1 MSFKEI
7 TQQTLADFKPQ
18 LEKFTKKDW
27 LWTLSLSA
35 VILWGAYALYQQI
48 VQGEI
53 VTGMRDNVV
62 WGLYIANFIFF
73 IGLSYAGA
81 IISAILHLLN
91 VDWGKPIIRMAKLM
105 TVITVIIGPVFI
117 LLCMGRLD
125 RLHHLFLYLRLQSPI
140 SWDVIAIATFFVGA
154 LLYLYVSVVRD
165 FSILRTSDLKMSKA
179 RKKFYKF
186 FSLGYRNTPEQKKKL
201 MLSMKII
208 ALIMIP
214 TVVVVSSVLS
224 WIFGL
229 TLRPGWHST
238 IFGPYFV
245 LASIY
250 SGVGVLILLMYFYR
264 KYHNLSKYLT
274 IKQFKYMGYAMVIL
288 AATYGYFTFSEYF
301 TDWYS
306 SEKWSSELIHKL
318 FSWDE
323 FGGLFLF
330 ANLGG
335 IALPLIVMAIPKWRT
350 INAITIVAGIMVL
363 AMWVKRYLI
372 VIPTLETTL
381 LPMQDTRV
389 EYTNYSA
396 TWVEWALTF
405 AGIAAFILMFRLA
418 SKVMPILPL
427 WANAKIIAKENN
439 IDPKSSAHV

>member
-35 VILWGAYALYQQI
+35 VILWGAYALYRQI
-48 VQGEI
+48 TQGEI

-105 TVITVIIGPVFI
+105 TIFTVVIGPIFI

-165 FSILRTSDLKMSKA
+165 FSILRTSDLKMSKT

-186 FSLGYRNTPEQKKKL
+186 FSLGYRNTPKQKKKL
-201 MLSMKII
+201 MLSLKII

-250 SGVGVLILLMYFYR
+250 SGVGVLILLMYYFR
-264 KYHNLSKYLT
+264 KYQHLTKYIT
-274 IKQFKYMGYAMVIL
+274 IKQFKYMGYLMVIL

-350 INAITIVAGIMVL
+350 INAITIVAGVMVL

-418 SKVMPILPL
+418 SKVMPILPV
-427 WANAKIIAKENN
+427 WANSEIIAKENT